1 MSKCFS
7 FIKQGYHHV
16 DIYKTHQKL
25 YWLLLFIY
33 FVIILPF
40 IVTSA
45 LFIFTKFMRCR
56 VKYWIINA
64 IRIACFLRA
73 RLGVA
78 NSYMF
83 ADFILLESC
92 EKFLT
97 KRWFCYKWR
106 IICLETISNFDLV
119 ENRGKLKKWFLL
131 HPSRKTV
138 SYKNLNCILIE
149 KLTST
154 TAYAFWQLKTRNLFK
169 AIENQLLWDARV
181 SLINRENS
189 IKNE

>member
-1 MSKCFS
+1 M
-7 FIKQGYHHV
+7 
-16 DIYKTHQKL
+16 
-25 YWLLLFIY
+25 
-33 FVIILPF
+33 
-40 IVTSA
+40 
-45 LFIFTKFMRCR
+45 
-56 VKYWIINA
+56 
-64 IRIACFLRA
+64 
-73 RLGVA
+73 
-78 NSYMF
+78 
-83 ADFILLESC
+83 
-92 EKFLT
+92 
-97 KRWFCYKWR
+97 
-106 IICLETISNFDLV
+106 ETISNFDLV